1 MRKDFM
7 EYLVEGIILLSI
19 IVILIG
25 FVLQTLDYQKD
36 HPSQPIIDLGWNHGY
51 CQFCERKYEF
61 VQYTVHSDATYCLYE
76 CPSCGKAVEV
86 PLSKKERRE

>member
-1 MRKDFM
+1 MDKDFVD
-7 EYLVEGIILLSI
+7 YVVEGVIGLSLILVL
-19 IVILIG
+19 IVI
-25 FVLQTLDYQKD
+25 VVQALDYQKD
-36 HPSQPIIDLGWNHGY
+36 HPSQSVIDLGWNHGY

-76 CPSCGKAVEV
+76 CPSCGKAVEI

>member
-1 MRKDFM
+1 MRKNFD
-7 EYLVEGIILLSI
+7 EYLVEGIILIAI
-19 IVILIG
+19 IVLLIPII
-25 FVLQTLDYQKD
+25 VEIIKYQKD
-36 HPSQPIIDLGWNHGY
+36 SSLPPIVDRGWNNGY